1 MTAILQPMAVVLDD
15 DPDVVVTLSLQL
27 RSLGIEARC
36 HSRPDVLFDELP
48 TLAPQLM
55 ILDLELGQSEDGI
68 EVLRRLAE
76 CRYAGAVLLLSGVE
90 AKIIRIAERVG
101 RSLGLHMLE
110 PLSKPYR
117 LVDLRARLECI
128 APRPLTQ
135 GHPSDIE
142 RSREE
147 IDQALVRGEFTVYYQ
162 PQIELASG
170 HLSGVEALARWQHP
184 EGGMLAP
191 SQFLPLMS
199 TEQCRALTRRVLEV
213 VLEDAEHWWQ
223 AGLSVAVAI
232 NVTPAELMND
242 DLLTVIEQGRRS
254 LSHRFP
260 IVLELTESTAMDDEL
275 LGGEVAAR
283 LRLHGLEVS
292 VDDFG
297 IGFSSLSRLQLLP
310 VSELKIDRSFVSDI
324 EETSQNAAIV
334 EAVALLGK
342 RLGIRVV
349 AEGVESLDSLP
360 LLRAHGCTH
369 VQGFALGRP
378 MTSEDILRIQHLLL
392 A

>member
-1 MTAILQPMAVVLDD
+1 MTAILQPLAAVLDD

-27 RSLGIEARC
+27 RTLGIEAHC
-36 HSRPDVLFDELP
+36 HSHPDSMLAELP
-48 TLAPQLM
+48 TLAPRLLV
-55 ILDLELGQSEDGI
+55 LDLELGCSEDGI

-76 CRYAGAVLLLSGVE
+76 SRYTGAVLLLSGVE
-90 AKIIRIAERVG
+90 TKIIKIAERVG
-101 RSLGLHMLE
+101 RALGLNMLDSLG
-110 PLSKPYR
+110 KPYR
-117 LVDLRARLECI
+117 LADLRSRLERL
-128 APRPLTQ
+128 APRVLPQ
-135 GHPSDIE
+135 GNHTDIQ

-147 IDQALVRGEFTVYYQ
+147 IDLALARDEFTVHYQ

-170 HLSGVEALARWQHP
+170 RLSGVEALARWQHP
-184 EGGMLAP
+184 EVGLLAP
-191 SQFLPLMS
+191 GQFLPLMS
-199 TEQCRALTRRVLEV
+199 PEQCHALTRRVLQV
-213 VLEDAEHWWQ
+213 VLDDAERWWQ
-223 AGLSVAVAI
+223 SGLSVAMAI

-242 DLLTVIEQGRRS
+242 ELLEVIEQGRQA

-260 IVLELTESTAMDDEL
+260 IVLELTESDSMDDEL

-310 VSELKIDRSFVSDI
+310 ISELKIDRSFVSDI
-324 EETSQNAAIV
+324 QETSQNAAIV
-334 EAVALLGK
+334 EAVALLGQ

-378 MTSEDILRIQHLLL
+378 MPSDDILRIQHLLL